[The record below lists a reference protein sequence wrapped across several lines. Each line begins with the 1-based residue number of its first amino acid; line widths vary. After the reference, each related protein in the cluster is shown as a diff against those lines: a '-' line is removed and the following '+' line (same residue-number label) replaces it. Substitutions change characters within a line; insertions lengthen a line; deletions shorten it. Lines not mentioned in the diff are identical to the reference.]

1 MDSNSGQM
9 RETGSQPAVLD
20 CAQPERTNQMAHMML
35 TNQAFSEQRH
45 LRLVF
50 KPDELTRKVFENWTC
65 LLFIL
70 DRLEQVTRQRW
81 VEEVAE
87 EETAGCV
94 CVQRRMLRHLNG
106 RASTSKT

>member
-1 MDSNSGQM
+1 MDSDSGQM
-9 RETGSQPAVLD
+9 ETGSHPGVLD
-20 CAQPERTNQMAHMML
+20 CAQPEPIDQMVHMML
-35 TNQAFSEQRH
+35 TNQAFSEQRR

-50 KPDELTRKVFENWTC
+50 KPDELTRKVFENRTC

-70 DRLEQVTRQRW
+70 DRREQVIRERW

-94 CVQRRMLRHLNG
+94 CVQNRMLWHLNG
-106 RASTSKT
+106 RMSTSQT